1 MFHSNR
7 FIRERTAVISH
18 VHEVLF
24 CLSFS
29 PGGCLPR
36 KIGNVNFLPRVYVL
50 VRTSSWRH
58 NNAN

>member
-24 CLSFS
+24 CLSLS

-36 KIGNVNFLPRVYVL
+36 KIGNVNFLPRDYVL
-50 VRTSSWRH
+50 VGTSSWSH